1 MLNPHGVG
9 DLLAQE
15 KVQVGQVELT
25 FVNQLVGKVR
35 YLCLCFRRLSR
46 QSYSCLFLS
55 LLEFLYVCS
64 LFEETFEVTCCCTYR
79 LLANLCICSKTI

>member
-15 KVQVGQVELT
+15 KVQVGKVELT

-35 YLCLCFRRLSR
+35 YLCLCF
-46 QSYSCLFLS
+46 
-55 LLEFLYVCS
+55 
-64 LFEETFEVTCCCTYR
+64 
-79 LLANLCICSKTI
+79 